1 MELCNCIN
9 TGLSEIQKAEESERW
24 AKRLVE
30 AQLQTI
36 SWTSLYLIPLNS
48 LLSGVPPSYG
58 LMLSLVILFV
68 MSLSCR
74 LGCIL
79 PHFGCIVHVFVPSLP
94 HTPDRAQRP
103 HEGPYSHLSLSL
115 PFSRPLS
122 FYFTLSLVPNH
133 QHGRKYFLTHWWEK
147 PKSVQKFPPKSMW
160 PFPLPTLTSFV
171 NPPLTPRKS
180 TPPIPSNTSIL

>member
-115 PFSRPLS
+115 SLFLGHFLSISLFLLCPTISMGESIFWLTDGKSQNLSRNSPQKACDPSPFL
-122 FYFTLSLVPNH
+122 L
-133 QHGRKYFLTHWWEK
+133 
-147 PKSVQKFPPKSMW
+147 
-160 PFPLPTLTSFV
+160 
-171 NPPLTPRKS
+171 
-180 TPPIPSNTSIL
+180 

>member
-58 LMLSLVILFV
+58 LMLSLVISFV

-94 HTPDRAQRP
+94 HTPDRARRP

-115 PFSRPLS
+115 SFSRPLS

-133 QHGRKYFLTHWWEK
+133 QHGRKYFFDSLMGKAKICPEI
-147 PKSVQKFPPKSMW
+147 PPKKHVTLPPPYSNELCQP
-160 PFPLPTLTSFV
+160 PFDPTQV
-171 NPPLTPRKS
+171 NT
-180 TPPIPSNTSIL
+180 TNPI